1 MDEKSKNPRDL
12 GELDMDE
19 ISDRIGL
26 LQESLDELD
35 QAKVFPLQFKITLTT
50 YLDFRG
56 ELLALIGG
64 HINAKN
70 TSIDTIKQ
78 LKGKENEVN
87 QIAKEVYSMCE
98 AYQAENAGEDIMEHY
113 NKEVERTD
121 KKFSITK
128 LFSKKSSTAD
138 SNT

>member
-1 MDEKSKNPRDL
+1 MDEKSKNPGDL

-26 LQESLDELD
+26 LQESLDELE

-70 TSIDTIKQ
+70 TSIDTIK
-78 LKGKENEVN
+78 
-87 QIAKEVYSMCE
+87 
-98 AYQAENAGEDIMEHY
+98 
-113 NKEVERTD
+113 
-121 KKFSITK
+121 
-128 LFSKKSSTAD
+128 
-138 SNT
+138 